1 MPKKILAFLIQLAM
15 LLCCLIQPIP
25 AAAGAPEEMNALVNG
40 YGRPTA
46 VLVYSMDGTTLY
58 SYKAQTKLAG
68 ASLIKLPY
76 CYWVCAQLENGVH
89 SLDETITYTKSWYH
103 GGSGII
109 YKGEYGVDYTI
120 EQLLDYALR
129 YSDNVAYDMLVYLF
143 GVNGFND
150 MIARWGYDIRI
161 GQTYPRFPMVHAA
174 FMCETMRRMYIRSD
188 DGGPWTIAWDALCHS
203 KDTYVRGIL
212 GNENT
217 PVAVKYG
224 NVAAVWHEACY
235 IDCEHPYIL
244 IVMSSATNYAP
255 DVEYLES
262 VAACAGRLNDEHV
275 AALAAA
281 AEPTESPTEP
291 STDAPTEPE
300 PTTEPPT
307 EPITEPITEP
317 DPTEP
322 NTAPQP
328 GEVNADGQVNALDAQ
343 YILEAA
349 ALTGAGEDSGLTDA
363 QFTAADLNADKFVD
377 ASDAASVLVYAA
389 YLGAGG
395 TDSIEVFLAA

>member
-25 AAAGAPEEMNALVNG
+25 AAAGAPEEMNDLVNG

-143 GVNGFND
+143 GVSGFNN
-150 MIARWGYDIRI
+150 MIASWGYDIRI
-161 GQTYPRFPMVHAA
+161 GQTYPRFPTVHAA

-212 GNENT
+212 GDENT

-235 IDCEHPYIL
+235 IGCEHPYIL
-244 IVMSSATNYAP
+244 IVLSSATNYAP

-262 VAACAGRLNDEHV
+262 VAACAGRLNDGTLQH
-275 AALAAA
+275 L
-281 AEPTESPTEP
+281 PLLRSRQNL
-291 STDAPTEPE
+291 
-300 PTTEPPT
+300 PPNRQQT
-307 EPITEPITEP
+307 PPRNRNP
-317 DPTEP
+317 RQNRQLNPLP
-322 NTAPQP
+322 NPLPLQ
-328 GEVNADGQVNALDAQ
+328 LS
-343 YILEAA
+343 Y
-349 ALTGAGEDSGLTDA
+349 
-363 QFTAADLNADKFVD
+363 
-377 ASDAASVLVYAA
+377 
-389 YLGAGG
+389 
-395 TDSIEVFLAA
+395 